1 LLCATFLYSRN
12 TLFKSIQSRGIKA
25 IRFCV
30 ILPPHTNITM
40 RIAIN
45 GFGRIGRI
53 FLRTIL
59 SKNDIKVVAINDL
72 TDTHTLAHLFKY
84 DSVHRGFKGTVGFDE
99 DNLIINGRQIK
110 VFSQKDP
117 SGLPWNALNI
127 DLVIE
132 STGKFASRSGAQQ
145 HLAAGA
151 KQVIISA
158 PASDKDVPT
167 VVLGVNDDS
176 VDFTSPVISN
186 ASCTTNNVAAMVKV
200 LDDNWGIVD
209 GYITTVHSMTGDQ
222 NLHDAPHKDL
232 RRARAASASIIP
244 TTTGAAK
251 AITSIF
257 PHLNGRLGGAGIRVP
272 VLNGSLTDFTCS
284 LNKAVTVAEINNA
297 FKAASIGPMKTV
309 LEYTED
315 PIVSSDILDNTH
327 SCIFDAQ
334 LTSVVGGLVK
344 VVGWY
349 DNETGYSSRLADV
362 VEKIKAANYSKAFN
376 T

>member
-1 LLCATFLYSRN
+1 
-12 TLFKSIQSRGIKA
+12 
-25 IRFCV
+25 
-30 ILPPHTNITM
+30 M
-40 RIAIN
+40 RVAIN

-53 FLRTIL
+53 FLRNVL
-59 SKNDIKVVAINDL
+59 SNPDIQVVAINDL

-84 DSVHRGFKGTVGFDE
+84 DSVHRGFKGTVTADDE
-99 DNLIINGRQIK
+99 HLYINNQKIK
-110 VFSQKDP
+110 VLSDREP
-117 SGLPWNALNI
+117 SNLPWKEMDI

-132 STGKFASRSGAQQ
+132 STGKFITRQGAEQ

-158 PASDKDVPT
+158 PSGTKDVPT
-167 VVLGVNDDS
+167 VVLGVNDGE
-176 VDFTSPVISN
+176 VDLRSPILSN
-186 ASCTTNNVAAMVKV
+186 ASCTTNNVAVMVKI
-200 LDDNWGIVD
+200 LDENWSIID

-222 NLHDAPHKDL
+222 SLHDAPHKDL

-251 AITSIF
+251 AVTAIF

-284 LNKAVTVAEINNA
+284 LKKLPTVEEINAA
-297 FKAASIGPMKTV
+297 FKQAALGPMENI

-315 PIVSSDILDNTH
+315 PIVSTDILGNPH

-349 DNETGYSSRLADV
+349 DNEMGYSSRLVDLAQRIS
-362 VEKIKAANYSKAFN
+362 EL
-376 T
+376 